1 MRTFSCRELAAAQ
14 VNIPWPITPLK
25 KTTSEVQVLIE
36 EELPEDSS
44 DEEYNPEQD
53 KQSDDERE
61 AKNLTS
67 NNIDYQPITS
77 ANNYNSSS
85 VEQAKLLAVQYDSEG
100 IFKIPG

>member
-1 MRTFSCRELAAAQ
+1 MQA
-14 VNIPWPITPLK
+14 
-25 KTTSEVQVLIE
+25 LIE

-61 AKNLTS
+61 VENSGNSDA
-67 NNIDYQPITS
+67 DFQPSTS
-77 ANNYNSSS
+77 ANQCDSSS
-85 VEQAKLLAVQYDSEG
+85 VEQPKSPDVQYDLEG